1 MLHRLLD
8 IIAPRKSLTG
18 TYGEWI
24 TQVEWR
30 QMRVHAQIVDRAE
43 LRRRGIQEVD
53 SLTAACTY
61 DSSPLLKVALQRFKY
76 RGTHEIV
83 EHLGALLTDAAR
95 LIDFSDDCVLCPVPL
110 HWTRTFQR
118 GFNQSLLLAQYA
130 SDVLS
135 IDVHDCLRRVR
146 PTGHQAHRKR
156 MERLSAMHDA
166 FAVHRNATLTSH
178 VVLIDDVAT
187 TGATLDACASALKFA
202 GAEKVDALVVALG

>member
-1 MLHRLLD
+1 MLRHLLD
-8 IIAPRKSLTG
+8 IIAPRQSLTG

-24 TQVEWR
+24 TDVEWR
-30 QMRVHAQIVDRAE
+30 QMRVHAQTLDSAE

-53 SLTAACTY
+53 SLTAACAY
-61 DSSPLLKVALQRFKY
+61 DASPLLKIALQRFKY

-95 LIDFSDDCVLCPVPL
+95 RMDFSDDCMLCPVPL
-110 HWTRTFQR
+110 HWTRRFQR

-156 MERLSAMHDA
+156 MERLTAMQDA
-166 FAVHRNATLTSH
+166 FVVHRNAMLASH
-178 VVLIDDVAT
+178 IVLVDDVAT
-187 TGATLDACASALKFA
+187 TGATLDACARALKNA
-202 GAEKVDALVVALG
+202 GVQKVEALVVALG